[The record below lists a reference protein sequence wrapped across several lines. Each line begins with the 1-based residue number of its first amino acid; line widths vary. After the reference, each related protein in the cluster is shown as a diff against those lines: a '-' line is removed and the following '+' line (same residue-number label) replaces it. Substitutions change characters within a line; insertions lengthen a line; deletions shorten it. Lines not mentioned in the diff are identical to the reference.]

1 MNILLLLASF
11 FGGGLAV
18 YIFMKGVDDVRL
30 EAAEKALLEHKRW
43 ALARINTLEGVRAEQ
58 AMVISA
64 LKRGDYAKDVEMYLK
79 FLSETG

>member
-1 MNILLLLASF
+1 MSILLLLASF

-30 EAAEKALLEHKRW
+30 EVADKVLFEYKRW
-43 ALARINTLEGVRAEQ
+43 ADARINTLEGVCAEQ